1 MRRYEVFLKKDGRD
15 GYRHAGSLDA
25 PDDEL
30 ALVLARES
38 YLRRAEGDRL
48 WLVDR
53 THLITGSPEFVAPN
67 ADKPHRH
74 NDGERIAERRR
85 RLRET
90 DFWNTATEQDES

>member
-1 MRRYEVFLKKDGRD
+1 MKRYEVFLKKDGRD
-15 GYRHAGSLDA
+15 EYRHAGSLDA
-25 PDDEL
+25 PDDGL
-30 ALVLARES
+30 ALVLARET

-53 THLITGSPEFVAPN
+53 ANLVVGDTEFVAPN

-85 RLRET
+85 RLRE
-90 DFWNTATEQDES
+90 EQAPREEGSSS

>member
-1 MRRYEVFLKKDGRD
+1 MRRYEVFLKTDGRD
-15 GYRHAGSLDA
+15 EYRHAGSLDA
-25 PDDEL
+25 PNDEL
-30 ALVLARES
+30 ALVLARET

-53 THLITGSPEFVAPN
+53 NHLVTGSPEFVAPN

-85 RLRET
+85 RLRDLGEK
-90 DFWNTATEQDES
+90 DPS

>member
-15 GYRHAGSLDA
+15 EHRHAGSLDA
-25 PDDEL
+25 PDDEM
-30 ALVLARES
+30 ALVLAREA

-48 WLVDR
+48 WLVCRD
-53 THLITGSPEFVAPN
+53 HLIVGAPEFVAPN

-85 RLRET
+85 RLRKEGLR
-90 DFWNTATEQDES
+90 DEGSS